1 MNAAAIK
8 DRLSRIWTYRWSVAL
23 DGVRYDVRLECRW
36 QSNTFVVESAG
47 VRLAC
52 EVLNFYAEPFRLQE
66 LEVKSASGGQ
76 LAFRTAPRNVY
87 SYGLE
92 VARDGAVAYR
102 SHPEPFAALQSLQK
116 IANFG
121 SSEEGKRQAERSKEL
136 YPAIAADICVS
147 VLLYVAA
154 GYMSLRDVAILG
166 AGVVLALMLVDWS
179 AERVFSRKLN
189 LTGGFSALGVL
200 MLLLSAAFAWLVDNE
215 LAIMLRSS
223 VLGMI
228 AAVLLAI
235 DAMLGGRYIGK
246 RMSQYLTFMD
256 LDPRRF
262 SWGSAMAA
270 AGQSLLSAAI
280 AIWLSRDAWLFYRH
294 WVGPTLGFALG
305 AIVLWKSRRRSVP
318 Q

>member
-1 MNAAAIK
+1 MNSAAIK

-23 DGVRYDVRLECRW
+23 DGVCYDARLECRW
-36 QSNTFVVESAG
+36 TSNTFVVELG
-47 VRLAC
+47 GERLAC

-66 LEVKSASGGQ
+66 LEIKGASGG
-76 LAFRTAPRNVY
+76 LLTFRTGPRNLY

-92 VARDGAVAYR
+92 VVRDGAVAYR
-102 SHPEPFAALQSLQK
+102 SHPEPFAALASIQK
-116 IANFG
+116 VSGFG
-121 SSEEGKRQAERSKEL
+121 SSVEGRLQAEKGKEI
-136 YPAIAADICVS
+136 YPALVADICVS

-166 AGVVLALMLVDWS
+166 AAVVLALMLADWS

-189 LTGGFSALGVL
+189 LSGGLSALGVL
-200 MLLLSAAFAWLVDNE
+200 MLLLSAAFAWVVDNE
-215 LAIMLRSS
+215 LAIMLKSS
-223 VLGMI
+223 ILGLI
-228 AAVLLAI
+228 GAALLAT

-246 RMSQYLTFMD
+246 RTAQYLTFMD

-270 AGQSLLSAAI
+270 TGQSLLSGAI

-294 WVGPTLGFALG
+294 WVGPTLGFTLG
-305 AIVLWKSRRRSVP
+305 AIVLWKSRRKSGPR
-318 Q
+318 